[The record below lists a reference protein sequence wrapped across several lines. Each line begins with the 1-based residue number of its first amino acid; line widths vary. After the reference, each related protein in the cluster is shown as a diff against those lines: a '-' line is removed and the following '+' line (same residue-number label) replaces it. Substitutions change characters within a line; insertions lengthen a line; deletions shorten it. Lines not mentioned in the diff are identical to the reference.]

1 MIYNTERLEMID
13 VRQEIKHPV
22 GRISGTLKIINMKTF

>member
-13 VRQEIKHPV
+13 VHQEIKHPV
-22 GRISGTLKIINMKTF
+22 GRMSRNHENY